1 MKTYQWY
8 EGELSVYEDDGPSRR
23 LPLVIDPDDIMN
35 TAVLTMLLDHLA
47 GEQDCEIKARTLESA
62 VSRDIRKYNLVVWFM
77 TETELNDRIA
87 KALVDAKRL

>member
-47 GEQDCEIKARTLESA
+47 GDVILA
-62 VSRDIRKYNLVVWFM
+62 IG
-77 TETELNDRIA
+77 
-87 KALVDAKRL
+87 